1 MVKHGVKGEN
11 PGDSFFSWS
20 HLIQIDKNLMEV
32 DRNPTQRDR
41 KGEKNKLTVSLAI
54 RLICLRCREYIQ
66 TEISLTE
73 NMSPD
78 KKRPT
83 ERWYRWQ
90 IPSEQT
96 SRDRGVAWP
105 PLSPQDPPLPTV
117 VTSQQ
122 CRFCCS
128 SPTTAAVSE
137 GSRFPTSGTLCCS
150 DEGSDA
156 IRRPASP
163 HQPSL
168 LRLMRECLNEEGGG
182 SGVSD
187 GTGATVVVVVPIRR
201 SLGVSEA
208 AAHVARTGTG
218 ALRQGSDIGKGNW
231 QPGLWAREPFLHL
244 KAHPDL
250 EHFATFSTFAF
261 YAVWNPAW
269 QQQIHRPAPNNTQ
282 RSSATP
288 QQDMLTLCCAPQI
301 TMMCPSPVNSNIANI
316 LICVFTEMSQVPRP
330 DRIGL
335 YHKSATLLDHYKSIK
350 SRASSGEADK
360 MQLTQLNS
368 ALLTNMSENTCVL

>member
-20 HLIQIDKNLMEV
+20 HLIKIDKNLMKV
-32 DRNPTQRDR
+32 DRNATQRDR

-168 LRLMRECLNEEGGG
+168 LRLMRECLNEEGEG

-187 GTGATVVVVVPIRR
+187 GTRATVVVVVPPFPLSFR
-201 SLGVSEA
+201 SCCACGPYRHRCTA
-208 AAHVARTGTG
+208 AGFRYRKRQLTARFVGKRAFLTPESPPRPWTFSHV
-218 ALRQGSDIGKGNW
+218 
-231 QPGLWAREPFLHL
+231 LHL
-244 KAHPDL
+244 RLLRSVESSLATADTPAGSKQHP
-250 EHFATFSTFAF
+250 A
-261 YAVWNPAW
+261 
-269 QQQIHRPAPNNTQ
+269 
-282 RSSATP
+282 
-288 QQDMLTLCCAPQI
+288 
-301 TMMCPSPVNSNIANI
+301 
-316 LICVFTEMSQVPRP
+316 
-330 DRIGL
+330 
-335 YHKSATLLDHYKSIK
+335 
-350 SRASSGEADK
+350 
-360 MQLTQLNS
+360 
-368 ALLTNMSENTCVL
+368 